1 MIKNPFRYEVH
12 VWEPKEKPLII
23 PHVDEVKKDWKKNK
37 VIPNHLENIIYK
49 ALAHYPE
56 LKDTYIIVV
65 ETKFYGIQHS
75 LRSYPPLLSLLNK
88 RKNRV
93 YPVVINTNKN
103 IPNSFYTLPEN
114 EQLGVLAHEF
124 AHTIDY
130 TNRTSPQIVGYAIN
144 WLSKKFV
151 RDIEHA
157 TDKTAISRGC
167 GNNLL
172 CYREKILELVNPKL
186 ENYLEQTYLKPEEI
200 INEERSENLPTGKID
215 SSWIEYENKKYI
227 KPDPKVI
234 GGVFYGIV
242 TTLSFI
248 PAVSQMIYLIWIRKM
263 HKKPNWYN

>member
-1 MIKNPFRYEVH
+1 MLKNPFRYPIKI
-12 VWEPKEKPLII
+12 WEPKDKPFVVPSLNTAKEDWKNNKII
-23 PHVDEVKKDWKKNK
+23 PK
-37 VIPNHLENIIYK
+37 HLEDIIYK
-49 ALAHYPE
+49 ALGYYPE
-56 LKDTYIIVV
+56 LKDSYIIVV

-88 RKNRV
+88 HNSRV
-93 YPVVINTNKN
+93 YPIVINTNKN
-103 IPNSFYTLPEN
+103 IPNSFYKLTPE
-114 EQLGVLAHEF
+114 EQQGVLSHEF

-130 TNRTSPQIVGYAIN
+130 TNRTSVQIVSYAIY

-151 RDIEHA
+151 KKVEHA

-167 GNNLL
+167 GDNLL
-172 CYREKILELVNPKL
+172 CYREKLLELVSPRL

-200 INEERSENLPTGKID
+200 IKEEAKDKLPKGKID
-215 SSWIEYENKKYI
+215 PLWIEYENKKFI

-248 PAVSQMIYLIWIRKM
+248 PAISQMMYLIWIRKM
-263 HKKPNWYN
+263 HKKPNWYK